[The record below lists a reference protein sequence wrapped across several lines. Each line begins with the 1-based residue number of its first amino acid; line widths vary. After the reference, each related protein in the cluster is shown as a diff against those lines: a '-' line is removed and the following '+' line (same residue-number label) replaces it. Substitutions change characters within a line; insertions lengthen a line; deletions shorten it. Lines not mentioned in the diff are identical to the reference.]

1 MLHTVN
7 KSPAEKNS
15 LISCLRLAPAGSDI
29 LLIENGVYAAMMDAD
44 SSESVFEALGKHRLF
59 VLEPDL
65 ACRGLAMDKV
75 IPGIEL
81 VDYNGF
87 VELAVANDSVF
98 SWL

>member
-15 LISCLRLAPAGSDI
+15 LHSCLRLAQAGSDI
-29 LLIENGVYAAMMDAD
+29 LLIENGVYAAMLDAD
-44 SSESVFEALGKHRLF
+44 SSETVSAALKVHRVF

-65 ACRGLAMDKV
+65 TCRGLSVAEV
-75 IPGIEL
+75 IPGIER